1 MRACVILLICV
12 AVWAAWRRFN
22 REFLKDAF
30 SPLNIL
36 LYFWILPFLGS
47 YMWLSRLQK
56 PLSIEATLIIVSST
70 IVLVVTSLVP
80 AFVLQGRALSIRQS
94 SDLAGLRNSRWLVT
108 LFFMMTLA
116 ALYFA
121 EFRGQDL
128 PLLLYLTG
136 AAENASLH
144 TYGKDSKLQ
153 VLAYGIFVAT
163 ALGFYCGLLQKNR
176 AAKVLLISM
185 LLVVVVMAILKA
197 SKSDIYHPLLMCAAI
212 YYYRNA
218 AEHRRAPRLSMLWVV
233 LLMGALASVSTLR
246 VEGLGVEGGYASEI
260 QFKYSNQLGPVLA
273 PIVATIYGY
282 VSLGFQNFSNVIART
297 DDSWRLGTSF
307 LRPVLSAFMQGD
319 VARSLDVPVDQW
331 GVVSDAA
338 NVGTYLTGLY
348 IEGHAFACL
357 VGSFVYGVLVNAVY
371 IRFRLKEG
379 GMWMFAYVAFLFPWS
394 WLFFTN
400 AFSVLSTFTNV
411 VYVFGVFVVIRS
423 IQAYRQRDH
432 VTGEETPAFR
442 TRL

>member
-1 MRACVILLICV
+1 MRALLILFICMV
-12 AVWAAWRRFN
+12 VWAAWRRFN
-22 REFLKDAF
+22 GEFLRDAF
-30 SPLNIL
+30 SPLNLL

-70 IVLVVTSLVP
+70 FLLVLTSLVP
-80 AFVLQGRALSIRQS
+80 AFVLRGKALSIRQS
-94 SDLAGLRNSRWLVT
+94 RDLAGLRNSRWLVT
-108 LFFMMTLA
+108 LFFLVTLL

-121 EFRGQDL
+121 EFRDQDF
-128 PLLLYLTG
+128 PLIRYITG
-136 AAENASLH
+136 EAESGSLQA
-144 TYGKDSKLQ
+144 YGKDSKLQ

-163 ALGFYCGLLQKNR
+163 AFRFYCGLYQKNR
-176 AAKVLLISM
+176 AAKLMLMSM
-185 LLVVVVMAILKA
+185 LLAVVVLAILKA
-197 SKSDIYHPLLMCAAI
+197 SKSDVYHPLLICAAI

-218 AEHRRAPRLSMLWVV
+218 AEHRRAPRFSVLWLLFVV
-233 LLMGALASVSTLR
+233 GALASITTLR
-246 VEGLGVEGGYASEI
+246 VEGLGLEGGYASEI
-260 QFKYSNQLGPVLA
+260 QFKYSDQLGSVLGTM
-273 PIVATIYGY
+273 VATIYGY

-307 LRPVLSAFMQGD
+307 FRPLLSAFMQGD
-319 VARSLDVPVDQW
+319 AARSLDVPVDQW

-348 IEGHAFACL
+348 IEGHAFVCL
-357 VGSFVYGVLVNAVY
+357 AGSFVYGLLVNAVY

-379 GMWMFAYVAFLFPWS
+379 GMWMFAYVAFIFPWT

-411 VYVFGVFVVIRS
+411 FYVFGVFVVIRS
-423 IQAYRQRDH
+423 IQAYRRRVH
-432 VTGEETPAFR
+432 VTSIVLRAKV
-442 TRL
+442 

>member
-1 MRACVILLICV
+1 MRALLVLFICV
-12 AVWAAWRRFN
+12 VLWAAWRRFN
-22 REFLKDAF
+22 GEFLRDAF
-30 SPLNIL
+30 SPLNL
-36 LYFWILPFLGS
+36 LFYFWILPFLGS

-56 PLSIEATLIIVSST
+56 SLSIEATLIIVGST

-80 AFVLQGRALSIRQS
+80 AFVLQGKALSIRQS
-94 SDLAGLRNSRWLVT
+94 RDLTGLRNSRWLVT
-108 LFFMMTLA
+108 LMFLVSLL

-121 EFRGQDL
+121 EFRDQDF
-128 PLLLYLTG
+128 PLIRYLTG
-136 AAENASLH
+136 EAENASLQSF
-144 TYGKDSKLQ
+144 GKDSKLQ

-163 ALGFYCGLLQKNR
+163 ALGFYCGLYQKNR
-176 AAKVLLISM
+176 AAKLMLLSM
-185 LLVVVVMAILKA
+185 LLTVVVLALLKA

-218 AEHRRAPRLSMLWVV
+218 AEHRRAPRLSVLW
-233 LLMGALASVSTLR
+233 LLLLVSALASVSTLR

-260 QFKYSNQLGPVLA
+260 QFRYSDQLGPVLGA
-273 PIVATIYGY
+273 IVATIYGY

-307 LRPVLSAFMQGD
+307 FRPLLSAFMQGD
-319 VARSLDVPVDQW
+319 AARLLDVPVDRW

-348 IEGHAFACL
+348 IEGHAFVCL
-357 VGSFVYGVLVNAVY
+357 AASFVYGLLVNAVY

-379 GMWMFAYVAFLFPWS
+379 GMWMFAYVAFLFPWT

-411 VYVFGVFVVIRS
+411 LYVFGVFVVIRS
-423 IQAYRQRDH
+423 IQAYRQRVQ
-432 VTGEETPAFR
+432 VTSIVIGR
-442 TRL
+442 